1 VNVQRCILGIVASAA
16 AFGLSPAPAQA
27 GSFSISPLR
36 ADLSAGAQTSA
47 LTLRNQEATPV
58 VVQAEAVLWEQADG
72 QDRLTPT
79 RDVLVSPAV
88 FTLPGNGSQL
98 VRVALRRPADAQRE
112 LSYRLILTEVPQQA
126 SPDFNGLNVA
136 LRLSLPIFV
145 APLAA
150 TAEPRLEW
158 TAARNADGALS
169 ITTRNVGNGHARVLN
184 FSVAPAAGSAA
195 AIPQDVTAYVLPG
208 QARTWTLDKNQNE
221 TTSGTDWN
229 RLRVKGTT
237 EAGDFE
243 VETRLGER

>member
-1 VNVQRCILGIVASAA
+1 MSLQRYLLGLVASAA
-16 AFGLSPAPAQA
+16 AFGLSPAPALA

-47 LTLRNQEATPV
+47 LTLRNQEATAV
-58 VVQAEAVLWEQADG
+58 VVQAQAMLWEQADG
-72 QDRLTPT
+72 QDQLTPT
-79 RDVLVSPAV
+79 RDLLVSPAV
-88 FTLPGNGSQL
+88 FTLPGKGVQL

-126 SPDFNGLNVA
+126 SPEFTGLNVA
-136 LRLSLPIFV
+136 LRLSLPVFV

-169 ITTRNVGNGHARVLN
+169 ITTRNAGNGHARVIN
-184 FSVAPAAGSAA
+184 FSVAPAASSAA
-195 AIPQDVTAYVLPG
+195 AIPQDMTAYVLPG
-208 QARTWTLDKNQNE
+208 QLRTWTFDNKHNE

-229 RLRVKGTT
+229 QLRVKGTT

-243 VETRLGER
+243 VETRLAER